1 MAPRMAPLTGDQAG
15 TGLDPR
21 LDLLASREIGPIKC
35 SRRAVAKAAPRACR
49 VVVKVVL
56 HKVHKVP
63 KVPRVK
69 DGSAFLRSLALM
81 QLHAETAAQ
90 LATTVRNPPVV
101 IGLRST

>member
-63 KVPRVK
+63 RVK